1 MVKSPAVAALAA
13 ALEARLSL
21 SSLNRK
27 LLRECWHLKGQL
39 LSIALVV
46 ATGIMTVV
54 TMRGSYEALVDAQQR
69 YYNQTRFADVWSS
82 LRRAPESLREQIE
95 AIPGVTLADT
105 RVSFLATLDLEG
117 LNAPAQGRF
126 VSIPENGRPVLND
139 ILLTR
144 GRYVEA
150 GAPDEVIISENF
162 ALARGLDP
170 GDSVRAIING
180 RARNL
185 DIVGVAISPEHTY
198 SVPPGSLI
206 PEDDRYGVLWMGRR
220 ALGPAYDMEGAF
232 NEAFVKLSPGANELA
247 VIASINTL
255 LIPYG
260 GFGAYARRDQAS
272 HLMLQGELD
281 QNRAMGTA
289 IPAIFLAVAVFLL
302 HLVLGRLITTQRGEI
317 AVLKAFGYRDWE
329 VGRHFLMFAVVA
341 MLFGA
346 LIGTVGGLLL
356 GDAYIGVYRQYFDL
370 PNLEYRLSPLLL
382 GIALLVSL
390 AGAFSGA
397 LGAVRK
403 AVRLPP
409 AEAMRPEPPARFKP
423 GVFER
428 LGIGRLLPSSGRMI
442 LRNLE
447 RKPLQAL
454 LSSLGV
460 AFSVAILVVGLFM
473 FDSISYLLEVQFRQ
487 TQREDLTVSFLQNLP
502 GAARHDLARLDGVTR
517 VETYRMAPAR
527 LRFAHWSRETVIQGM
542 EEDGQLRRIIT
553 ADGGVQPLPADGLV
567 LSLVLAQRLRVQV
580 GDTLTVEMLE
590 GRRQTTSVQVA
601 GIVDDLLGVSAYM
614 NMQALQRL
622 TGEVEVISGAY
633 LTVEESVE
641 ESERTDLYSELKL
654 APAVAGVVS
663 PASMLAS
670 FEEQLAQNIYISV
683 GFLVGFAS
691 VIAVGVIYNGARIGL
706 SERGRELASLRVMG
720 FRRGEVAVLLLG
732 EQGVITLLAI
742 PLGWLLGYLMA
753 LLMVQALQTDTFRVP
768 FVISPRTYMLAAVIT
783 VLAAAGSALA
793 VRRRLDAIDLV
804 SVLKTRE

>member
-1 MVKSPAVAALAA
+1 MVVNSAVASLGAFLD
-13 ALEARLSL
+13 ARLSP

-54 TMRGSYEALVDAQQR
+54 TMRGSYEALIDAQQR
-69 YYNQTRFADVWSS
+69 YYNETRFADVWTA
-82 LRRAPESLREQIE
+82 LRRAPESLRAQIE

-117 LNAPAQGRF
+117 LDAPAQGRF

-162 ALARGLDP
+162 ALARGLNP

-180 RARNL
+180 RARELN
-185 DIVGVAISPEHTY
+185 IVGVAISPEHTY

-206 PEDDRYGVLWMGRR
+206 PEDDRYGVFWMGRR

-247 VIASINTL
+247 VIASLNTL
-255 LIPYG
+255 LTPYG

-370 PNLEYRLSPLLL
+370 PDLEYRLSPLLL

-423 GVFER
+423 GIFER

-454 LSSLGV
+454 FSSLGV

-487 TQREDLTVSFLQNLP
+487 TQREDITVSFLQNLP
-502 GAARHDLARLDGVTR
+502 DAARHDLARLDGVTR

-527 LRFAHWSRETVIQGM
+527 LRFEHWSRETVIQGM

-580 GDTLTVEMLE
+580 GDTLTIEMLE
-590 GRRQTTSVQVA
+590 GRRQTTSVHVA

-622 TGEVEVISGAY
+622 TGEADVISGAY
-633 LTVEESVE
+633 LSVE

-720 FRRGEVAVLLLG
+720 FRRSEVAVLLLG
-732 EQGVITLLAI
+732 EQAVITLLAI
-742 PLGWLLGYLMA
+742 PLGWVLGYLMA

-768 FVISPRTYMLAAVIT
+768 FVISPRTYMLAAMIT
-783 VLAAAGSALA
+783 LLAAAGSALA

>member
-1 MVKSPAVAALAA
+1 MVENPGVSSLASS
-13 ALEARLSL
+13 LDARLSW
-21 SSLNRK
+21 SSLSRK

-69 YYNQTRFADVWSS
+69 YYNETRFADVWTS

-117 LNAPAQGRF
+117 LDAPAQGRF

-139 ILLTR
+139 ILLTQ

-162 ALARGLDP
+162 ALARGLNP
-170 GDSVRAIING
+170 GDGLRAIING
-180 RARNL
+180 RAREL
-185 DIVGVAISPEHTY
+185 EIVGVAISPEHTY

-247 VIASINTL
+247 VIASLNTL
-255 LIPYG
+255 LTPYG
-260 GFGAYARRDQAS
+260 GFGAYARRDQSS

-281 QNRAMGTA
+281 QNRAMGTV

-397 LGAVRK
+397 LSAVRK

-409 AEAMRPEPPARFKP
+409 AEAMRPEPPARFTP
-423 GVFER
+423 GALER

-454 LSSLGV
+454 FSSLGV

-527 LRFAHWSRETVIQGM
+527 LRFEHWSREAVIQGM

-567 LSLVLAQRLRVQV
+567 LSLVLAQRLRVKV

-590 GRRQTTSVQVA
+590 GRRQTTSVQIA

-622 TGEVEVISGAY
+622 TGEVDVISGAY
-633 LTVEESVE
+633 LSVE
-641 ESERTDLYSELKL
+641 ESERSNLYSELKL

-732 EQGVITLLAI
+732 EQAVITLLAI
-742 PLGWLLGYLMA
+742 PLGWIIGYFMG

-768 FVISPRTYMLAAVIT
+768 FVISPRTYMLAAMIT
-783 VLAAAGSALA
+783 LVAAVGSALA

-804 SVLKTRE
+804 TVLKTRE

>member
-1 MVKSPAVAALAA
+1 MVKNTSVSLAA
-13 ALEARLSL
+13 RLRWSSL
-21 SSLNRK
+21 SRK

-69 YYNQTRFADVWSS
+69 YYNETRFADVWTS

-95 AIPGVTLADT
+95 SIPGVTLADT

-117 LNAPAQGRF
+117 LDAPAQGRF

-139 ILLTR
+139 ILLTQ

-162 ALARGLDP
+162 ALARGLSP
-170 GDSVRAIING
+170 GDSLRAIING
-180 RARNL
+180 RAREL
-185 DIVGVAISPEHTY
+185 EIVGVAISPEHTY

-247 VIASINTL
+247 VIASLNTL
-255 LIPYG
+255 LTPYG

-428 LGIGRLLPSSGRMI
+428 LGIGRLLPSAGRMI

-454 LSSLGV
+454 FSSLGV

-527 LRFAHWSRETVIQGM
+527 LRFEHWSRETVIQGM

-567 LSLVLAQRLRVQV
+567 LSLVLAQRLRVRV
-580 GDTLTVEMLE
+580 GDTLTIEMLE

-622 TGEVEVISGAY
+622 TGEFDVISGAY

-732 EQGVITLLAI
+732 EQAVITLLAI
-742 PLGWLLGYLMA
+742 PLGWIIGYFMG

-768 FVISPRTYMLAAVIT
+768 FVISPRTYMLAAMIT
-783 VLAAAGSALA
+783 LLAAAGSALA

>member
-1 MVKSPAVAALAA
+1 MVENPGVSSLASS
-13 ALEARLSL
+13 LDARLSW
-21 SSLNRK
+21 SSLSRK

-69 YYNQTRFADVWSS
+69 YYNETRFADVWTS

-117 LNAPAQGRF
+117 LDAPAQGRF

-139 ILLTR
+139 ILLTQ

-162 ALARGLDP
+162 ALARGLNP
-170 GDSVRAIING
+170 GDGLRAIING
-180 RARNL
+180 RAREL
-185 DIVGVAISPEHTY
+185 EIVGVAISPEHTY

-247 VIASINTL
+247 VIASLNTL
-255 LIPYG
+255 LTPYG
-260 GFGAYARRDQAS
+260 GFGAYARRDQSS

-281 QNRAMGTA
+281 QNRAMGTV

-397 LGAVRK
+397 LSAVRK

-409 AEAMRPEPPARFKP
+409 AEAMRPEPPARFTP
-423 GVFER
+423 GALER
-428 LGIGRLLPSSGRMI
+428 LGIG
-442 LRNLE
+442 
-447 RKPLQAL
+447 
-454 LSSLGV
+454 
-460 AFSVAILVVGLFM
+460 
-473 FDSISYLLEVQFRQ
+473 
-487 TQREDLTVSFLQNLP
+487 
-502 GAARHDLARLDGVTR
+502 
-517 VETYRMAPAR
+517 
-527 LRFAHWSRETVIQGM
+527 
-542 EEDGQLRRIIT
+542 
-553 ADGGVQPLPADGLV
+553 
-567 LSLVLAQRLRVQV
+567 
-580 GDTLTVEMLE
+580 
-590 GRRQTTSVQVA
+590 
-601 GIVDDLLGVSAYM
+601 
-614 NMQALQRL
+614 
-622 TGEVEVISGAY
+622 
-633 LTVEESVE
+633 
-641 ESERTDLYSELKL
+641 
-654 APAVAGVVS
+654 
-663 PASMLAS
+663 
-670 FEEQLAQNIYISV
+670 
-683 GFLVGFAS
+683 
-691 VIAVGVIYNGARIGL
+691 
-706 SERGRELASLRVMG
+706 
-720 FRRGEVAVLLLG
+720 
-732 EQGVITLLAI
+732 
-742 PLGWLLGYLMA
+742 
-753 LLMVQALQTDTFRVP
+753 
-768 FVISPRTYMLAAVIT
+768 
-783 VLAAAGSALA
+783 
-793 VRRRLDAIDLV
+793 
-804 SVLKTRE
+804 